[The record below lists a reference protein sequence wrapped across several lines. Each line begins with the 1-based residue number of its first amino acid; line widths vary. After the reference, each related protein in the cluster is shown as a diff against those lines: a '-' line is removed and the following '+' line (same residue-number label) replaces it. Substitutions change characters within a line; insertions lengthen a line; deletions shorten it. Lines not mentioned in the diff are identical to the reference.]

1 MKLNA
6 LKMKQIFEDLGYF
19 KEYYANNKF
28 IGFINHVEKDRE
40 VFGYFGRRTEVLD
53 KDITLDNKRKLRKGT
68 EVVTQLQHLSGRRLG
83 E

>member
-1 MKLNA
+1 
-6 LKMKQIFEDLGYF
+6 MKQIFEDLGYF
-19 KEYYANNKF
+19 KEYYVNSKF

-40 VFGYFGRRTEVLD
+40 VFGYFGRRTEVLEV
-53 KDITLDNKRKLRKGT
+53 DITLDNKRKLRKGT